1 MKNSSGPQR
10 QDLEVNLLFYQ
21 RPGYLLETIKDA
33 QARGYNIVVL
43 SESTATADVATVE
56 PSAAPKKRPTD
67 PFIMLNEINVDKISD
82 VERLKDFIYLCDAG
96 LNFLDD
102 EFALDAETRVFVN
115 MPDAD
120 FIDEGLK
127 HHHSSTARKI
137 ASAKRYRNRRQH
149 ILRKKREAER
159 NAVAKVV
166 AKKMALS
173 RKTPK
178 GKPKKENNVSEG
190 LKREGL
196 WNGAGT
202 PYSEWMKPAS
212 QKNSK
217 EMRAEVEK
225 WLKATPKPHL
235 VVECWNKEKKIIE
248 TIDADLFLVRAG
260 REIRK
265 LLEGVRE

>member
-1 MKNSSGPQR
+1 MATTSKNVDSLAASGAEPQ
-10 QDLEVNLLFYQ
+10 
-21 RPGYLLETIKDA
+21 
-33 QARGYNIVVL
+33 
-43 SESTATADVATVE
+43 
-56 PSAAPKKRPTD
+56 KRPTD
-67 PFIMLNEINVDKISD
+67 PFIMLNEIDVGKISD
-82 VERLKDFIYLCDAG
+82 IERLKDFIYLCDAA

-102 EFALDAETRVFVN
+102 EFALDAESRVFVN
-115 MPDAD
+115 MPDSD
-120 FIDEGLK
+120 FIAEGLK
-127 HHHSSTARKI
+127 HHQSSTADKI
-137 ASAKRYRNRRQH
+137 KAAKRYRSRKQH
-149 ILRKKREAER
+149 ILRKKREAYR

-217 EMRAEVEK
+217 EMRAEAEK
-225 WLKATPKPHL
+225 WLKTTQKPHL
-235 VVECWNKEKKIIE
+235 VVECWNKEKKITE

-265 LLEGVRE
+265 LLDEVRE